1 MLQGN
6 VSVSEAETETYRI
19 RNGMPTEDRG
29 SHKKR
34 RVKKRR
40 NIQQTGYQIRN
51 NRQNT
56 ILWTSEL
63 DEERT
68 IPQNSTQRLRT
79 WNQKEGKTKE
89 TMDRHDKRAL
99 RRTAYDTSR
108 GHMLDERQESVASN
122 HRRTADTCN
131 DIAWAMKEEE
141 KERQIRGTL
150 YQRSRRALRKYPV
163 ASISTLMETND
174 PTSRPCK
181 SRAYWETQYNLHLLR
196 AFEKTVL

>member
-56 ILWTSEL
+56 ILWKSEL

-68 IPQNSTQRLRT
+68 IPQNSIQRLCT
-79 WNQKEGKTKE
+79 WNQKEGKAKE
-89 TMDRHDKRAL
+89 TMDRHDQRGL
-99 RRTAYDTSR
+99 QRTASDTHDATCR
-108 GHMLDERQESVASN
+108 TQDRRVWRATIDERVTRAMASP
-122 HRRTADTCN
+122 
-131 DIAWAMKEEE
+131 
-141 KERQIRGTL
+141 G
-150 YQRSRRALRKYPV
+150 P
-163 ASISTLMETND
+163 
-174 PTSRPCK
+174 
-181 SRAYWETQYNLHLLR
+181 
-196 AFEKTVL
+196 